1 MANRKRI
8 PRVDVA
14 TQTQRI
20 VRVLSQIYNMT
31 YKEVYKIY
39 VKMEYQVEKT
49 KQVLNMLSY
58 EQ

>member
-39 VKMEYQVEKT
+39 VKMEYQVQKT